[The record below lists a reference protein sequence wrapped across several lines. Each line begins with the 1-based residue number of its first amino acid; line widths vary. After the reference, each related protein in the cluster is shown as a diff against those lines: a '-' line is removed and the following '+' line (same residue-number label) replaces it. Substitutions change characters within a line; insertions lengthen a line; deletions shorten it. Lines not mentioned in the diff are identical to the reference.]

1 MQTILGAGGAIGKEL
16 ANALTEYTRE
26 IRLVSR
32 NPKKINESDEV
43 FQADLLNAAQVL
55 DAVNGSSVVYLT
67 AGLPYTAEV
76 WKRDWPVIMANV
88 INACTK
94 HNARLVFF
102 DNMYMY
108 DPSQIGNMTERTP
121 VKPSSDKGKVRAQIN
136 QMIFD
141 EMDKGKLSAL
151 IARSADYYGPGDIN
165 TSMLSQTVIQ
175 PLKNGKKANWMGGV
189 NYKHSMTYTV
199 DAGKATAL
207 LGNTPDA
214 FNQVWHL
221 PTAPDPLTGKQ
232 WIDAIAN
239 ELSVKPNFQVA
250 SKLMVRGLGLF
261 MPIMKEMVEMYY
273 QYDRDYVFNSTKFE
287 NRFSFKPTPYEDG
300 IKAVTGK

>member
-1 MQTILGAGGAIGKEL
+1 MQTILGAGGAIGSEL
-16 ANALTEYTRE
+16 ANALAEYTKE
-26 IRLVSR
+26 IRLVGR

-43 FQADLLNAAQVL
+43 FQADLLNAALVL
-55 DAVNGSSVVYLT
+55 DAVKGSSVVYLT
-67 AGLPYTAEV
+67 AGLTYAAQV
-76 WKRDWPVIMANV
+76 WKRDWPIIMANV

-108 DPSQIGNMTERTP
+108 DPSQLGIMTERTP

-151 IARSADYYGPGDIN
+151 IARCADYYGPGDIN
-165 TSMLSQTVIQ
+165 TSMLYQTVIK
-175 PLKNGKKANWMGGV
+175 PLSNGKKANWLGGV
-189 NYKHSMTYTV
+189 NYKHSMTYTI

-214 FNQVWHL
+214 FNQIWHL

-239 ELSVKPNFQVA
+239 ELGVEPKFQVA
-250 SKLMVRGLGLF
+250 SKMIVRGLGLF

-273 QYDRDYVFNSTKFE
+273 QFDRDYVFNSSKIE
-287 NRFSFKPTPYEDG
+287 NRFSIKPTPYDVG
-300 IKAVTGK
+300 IKAAVGK